1 MYGERER
8 ERERES
14 ERERERDRER
24 EGGGGECMNDLCSD
38 EEYCYT
44 LTHRLAPAPLQINCG
59 YARTA
64 IRELSAS
71 KRGNSRKQSDKHK
84 RSREFQSI
92 FAIPTYNLTGDL
104 FTNHTNSLS
113 RFDHLCERTLN
124 T

>member
-1 MYGERER
+1 MICAAMK
-8 ERERES
+8 S
-14 ERERERDRER
+14 
-24 EGGGGECMNDLCSD
+24 N
-38 EEYCYT
+38 CYT
-44 LTHRLAPAPLQINCG
+44 LIHRLAPAPLQINCS

-71 KRGNSRKQSDKHK
+71 KRGNSRKQIDKHK

-92 FAIPTYNLTGDL
+92 FAIPTYNLTEDL

-113 RFDHLCERTLN
+113 RFDHLCERTFNAFEKNGILQTNVLN